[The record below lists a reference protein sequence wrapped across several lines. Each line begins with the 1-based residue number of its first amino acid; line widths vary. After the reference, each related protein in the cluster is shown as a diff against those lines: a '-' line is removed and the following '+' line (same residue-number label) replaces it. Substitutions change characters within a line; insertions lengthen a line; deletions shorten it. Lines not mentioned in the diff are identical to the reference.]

1 MTILFREP
9 SIRPSVRPPKTT
21 RSAFVHSRR
30 TAQKAPQAPFFCP
43 CTQGN
48 IVVSNV
54 HNLLVLSRRTSL
66 QDTYDMQW
74 SYSGDV
80 VLTTDASRALQLL
93 DIR

>member
-1 MTILFREP
+1 ML
-9 SIRPSVRPPKTT
+9 
-21 RSAFVHSRR
+21 SAASRR
-30 TAQKAPQAPFFCP
+30 RQQRPQPCP
-43 CTQGN
+43 D
-48 IVVSNV
+48 V
-54 HNLLVLSRRTSL
+54 VLSLFLLPGRPTVPA